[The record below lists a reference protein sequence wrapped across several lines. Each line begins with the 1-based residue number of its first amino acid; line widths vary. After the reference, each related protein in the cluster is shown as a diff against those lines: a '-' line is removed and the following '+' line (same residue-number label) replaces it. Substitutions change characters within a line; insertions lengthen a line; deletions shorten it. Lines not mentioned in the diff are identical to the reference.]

1 MPGPTRAR
9 RRGLVVAGL
18 LTAAILVAAI
28 GTWRTTTG
36 PRPDPAPSPS
46 PSLAQQGD
54 PTAAPATS
62 APPEGDPV
70 AFAAWLTRRLLTWD
84 TTSQASPAEHGADVV
99 DAGDPPSAEATGFAA
114 DVAAYLPNEEQWAAL
129 AQLRVTQDVTIERA
143 YVPDQWATALRDAD
157 PGDLPDGTAA
167 VTIEGT
173 RHRTGWWQDHEQTS
187 QTSVTLTVVVDCP
200 PDGTGCRALR
210 LSAPGRALH

>member
-1 MPGPTRAR
+1 MPRTRAR
-9 RRGLVVAGL
+9 RGALVAGL
-18 LTAAILVAAI
+18 VIAAILVAAI
-28 GTWRTTTG
+28 GTWRTSTG
-36 PRPDPAPSPS
+36 SRLDPAAAPSP
-46 PSLAQQGD
+46 PVAQQGD
-54 PTAAPATS
+54 PTAAPVTS

-70 AFAAWLTRRLLTWD
+70 AFATWLTRQLLTWD
-84 TTSQASPAEHGADVV
+84 TTSQASPADHGADVV

-114 DVAAYLPNEEQWAAL
+114 DVAAYLPDEEQWAAL
-129 AQLRVTQDVTIERA
+129 AQMRVAQDVTIARA
-143 YVPDQWATALRDAD
+143 YVPDQWATALQGAD

-173 RHRTGWWQDHEQTS
+173 RHRTGWWQDHEQTT
-187 QTSVTLTVVVDCP
+187 QTPVTLTVVVDCP